1 MIMRATIALAALAL
15 AAGPAAAATVR
26 VPVTGKSEAEVKREV
41 WRAANRACQE
51 ASPVVKP
58 VKVHRACV
66 RGTSE
71 AALAEFRSGTTTTVA
86 VTQGS

>member
-1 MIMRATIALAALAL
+1 
-15 AAGPAAAATVR
+15 
-26 VPVTGKSEAEVKREV
+26 V

-51 ASPVVKP
+51 ANPVVKP